1 MVAERFATARTL
13 QQALIVSSSIAR
25 TFDIEAAKSA
35 AKHFADVLTPA
46 INLGLVEFAANATL
60 LVAPTTNRAAMKAAI
75 DKLQPADRTATG
87 EGSFTALQAI
97 ATVGAVMGGIGRYKP
112 NAPVFIDINRYDPG
126 CPGRRPTSSAATGAR
141 WVPTFSSGRT
151 SSRRSSTRRWSITR

>member
-46 INLGLVEFAANATL
+46 INLGLSSSPLT
-60 LVAPTTNRAAMKAAI
+60 P
-75 DKLQPADRTATG
+75 P
-87 EGSFTALQAI
+87 
-97 ATVGAVMGGIGRYKP
+97 
-112 NAPVFIDINRYDPG
+112 
-126 CPGRRPTSSAATGAR
+126 CWWRRP
-141 WVPTFSSGRT
+141 PTEPR
-151 SSRRSSTRRWSITR
+151 